1 VKPREDEP
9 EKPLR
14 NFTAGC
20 HRASGGTGGG
30 AIPTGPAQRS
40 FTSKTNPP
48 GGRRARTLTV
58 TAAGDRAVTAPR
70 SRCRGAGNEAWRIE
84 SSWSPW
90 FAFVS
95 LAGQGQSTAAAHFS
109 CQQPPTRQLLDTWT
123 SRRMLMFEVLLP
135 SWTLCTCV
143 VDLGDSY
150 AGIVI
155 R

>member
-1 VKPREDEP
+1 VPVAERVAARSPRDQRKDRSPVKRTRWRTTSPNTNRY
-9 EKPLR
+9 
-14 NFTAGC
+14 
-20 HRASGGTGGG
+20 GGG
-30 AIPTGPAQRS
+30 RQ
-40 FTSKTNPP
+40 
-48 GGRRARTLTV
+48 GRNSSS
-58 TAAGDRAVTAPR
+58 